1 MKKVARLIESADNE
15 IVKTTGLPL
24 GMNVTAGSATYLAN
38 LAASVKSVN
47 STSVTISGGTSA
59 YLPIEYRFTI
69 ARTKKPI

>member
-1 MKKVARLIESADNE
+1 MIITKNTNLLARS
-15 IVKTTGLPL
+15 P
-24 GMNVTAGSATYLAN
+24 TYLAN

-47 STSVTISGGTSA
+47 STSVIVSGKTSA